1 MARGYADRGRI
12 IDCWM
17 ARYSLCASPA
27 GAGARRGIGVQDE
40 WAFIANWLIFAGLTL
55 LSMDPFD
62 LFGSDDDDKDDDAV
76 DPNPADGIRIV
87 GANEAE
93 EIAGTEGDDIL
104 LGLAGDDRLMGGD
117 GDDTLAG
124 GCGTDDI
131 QGGAGNDVLGV
142 DRLDADAA
150 WNRGG
155 AETLSGSAGDDLLY
169 FSGDD
174 LATGGEGSDGF
185 SMVISPDQGPGHV
198 TDFVPTE
205 DRLTF
210 NTEFDPENPPEIT
223 VAADEDDQT
232 TSVMIGARE
241 TLVLD
246 GTFTRDELQIELKE
260 AKDLALD
267 HGPDLR

>member
-1 MARGYADRGRI
+1 M
-12 IDCWM
+12 
-17 ARYSLCASPA
+17 
-27 GAGARRGIGVQDE
+27 GIGLQCE

-62 LFGSDDDDKDDDAV
+62 LFGSDDDDEDDDAV
-76 DPNPADGIRIV
+76 DPNPADGIRMV
-87 GANEAE
+87 GTNEAE

-104 LGLAGDDRLMGGD
+104 LGLAGDDRITSGAGDDYVEGNTGDDRLMGGD

-124 GCGTDDI
+124 GGGTDDI

-142 DRLDADAA
+142 DHLDADAA
-150 WNRGG
+150 WDRGG
-155 AETLSGSAGDDLLY
+155 AETLSGGAGADLLY

-174 LATGGEGSDGF
+174 LATGGEGSGGF
-185 SMVISPDQGPGHV
+185 NMVISPDQGPGHV
-198 TDFVPTE
+198 IDFVPTE

-210 NTEFDPENPPEIT
+210 HTEFDPENPPQIT
-223 VAADEDDQT
+223 VTADDDGQT
-232 TSVMIGARE
+232 TSIMIGARE

-246 GTFTRDELQIELKE
+246 GTFARDELQIELKE
-260 AKDLALD
+260 TKVLALD